1 MKMSREGKAPDAHAI
16 WLNDIEY
23 RGEYVC
29 ETAKLEMA
37 ASFLIGREAM
47 DLTQS
52 KLAKRA
58 GTSQSYI
65 AKLERGDANPTIG
78 NVGRLFGCMW
88 LKPSIVPTLLV
99 PSESLESAV
108 LKNLSEPEDRFD
120 PSRFIAT
127 PIASESKPAIIT
139 RPTGEVFS
147 DLIDAGL
154 LKVVWR
160 YDNATRTWAAYDPAG
175 PEEINDLRY
184 VSTGDIVWI
193 EVTRDTQ
200 FHGRSLYEGWNLIS
214 LN

>member
-1 MKMSREGKAPDAHAI
+1 MTREDNAPDSHAT

-23 RGEYVC
+23 REEYVS
-29 ETAKLEMA
+29 ETAKLETA
-37 ASFLIGREAM
+37 AAFLIGREAM

-58 GTSQSYI
+58 GTSQAYI

-99 PSESLESAV
+99 PSESRESAV

-120 PSRFIAT
+120 PSRFKARSGSPET
-127 PIASESKPAIIT
+127 FADIIT
-139 RPTGEVFS
+139 RPSSEVFK
-147 DLIDAGL
+147 DLVDEHL
-154 LKVVWR
+154 LKRVWR
-160 YDNATRTWAAYDPAG
+160 YDNPTRSWSFYDPVA
-175 PEEINDLRY
+175 PAELSDLRF

-193 EVTRDTQ
+193 QVTRETQ
-200 FHGRSLYEGWNLIS
+200 LQDRILYEGWNLIS
-214 LN
+214 LK

>member
-1 MKMSREGKAPDAHAI
+1 MTREGNAPDSHAT

-23 RGEYVC
+23 REEYVS
-29 ETAKLEMA
+29 ETAKLETA
-37 ASFLIGREAM
+37 AAFLIGREAM

-58 GTSQSYI
+58 GTSQAYI

-99 PSESLESAV
+99 PSESRESAV

-120 PSRFIAT
+120 PSRFKARSGSPET
-127 PIASESKPAIIT
+127 FPDIIT
-139 RPTGEVFS
+139 RSSSEVFK
-147 DLIDAGL
+147 DLEDKRL
-154 LKVVWR
+154 LIVVWR
-160 YDNATRTWAAYDPAG
+160 YDNPTRTWSSYSPSVPTDL
-175 PEEINDLRY
+175 NDLTH

-193 EVTRDTQ
+193 QVTEDTVFQ
-200 FHGRSLYEGWNLIS
+200 TTTLFQGWNLIS
-214 LN
+214 LK